1 MIGFRMILIG
11 VLFLV
16 FLAGCTKYNFS
27 SLEMR
32 KLNIGMS
39 KQDVE
44 TALEMPPYNVIGAKK
59 FAKGIVEIWEYRKHN
74 WADGSLA
81 EAYWLYFLNDRLEQW
96 GRPGDWSKEADR
108 IYEVRFR

>member
-1 MIGFRMILIG
+1 M
-11 VLFLV
+11 VLPPNITIEHFTAFVNNFLDNYY
-16 FLAGCTKYNFS
+16 L
-27 SLEMR
+27 
-32 KLNIGMS
+32 
-39 KQDVE
+39 
-44 TALEMPPYNVIGAKK
+44 
-59 FAKGIVEIWEYRKHN
+59 VEIWEYRKHN